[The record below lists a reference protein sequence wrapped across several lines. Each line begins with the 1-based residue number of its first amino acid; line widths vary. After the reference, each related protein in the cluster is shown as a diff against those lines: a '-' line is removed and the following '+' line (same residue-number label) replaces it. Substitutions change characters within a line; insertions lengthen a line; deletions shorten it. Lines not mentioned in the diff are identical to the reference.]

1 MAESLAPKV
10 GISEGISAKMKAKN
24 KRGLFSTKELHLSVA
39 VIVVVALIGG
49 VVLQSVTKWAVLNYA
64 LSPAYHGAFLV
75 VGYLSIILLL
85 CAVFVF
91 KLVGPFRRLEFEM
104 KRISSGE
111 LRRRLSVR
119 DGDDLHVRRFV
130 SNVNELVGKFE
141 EMSREYNKLNN
152 IVDTKL
158 VEINAD
164 LSNDSNS
171 FNDVGKELKLLQE
184 KIHVMREKW

>member
-1 MAESLAPKV
+1 MAESFATKV
-10 GISEGISAKMKAKN
+10 EISGGISAKMKAKN
-24 KRGLFSTKELHLSVA
+24 KRGLFSAKELHLSVA

-49 VVLQSVTKWAVLNYA
+49 VALQSVTKWAVLNFA

-75 VGYLSIILLL
+75 IGYLSLILII
-85 CAVFVF
+85 CGVFVF
-91 KLVGPFRRLEFEM
+91 KLVGPFRRLEYEM

-130 SNVNELVGKFE
+130 SNVNDLVGKFE

-152 IVDTKL
+152 IADTKL
-158 VEINAD
+158 VEIND
-164 LSNDSNS
+164 NLSSESHDC
-171 FNDVGKELKLLQE
+171 VAP
-184 KIHVMREKW
+184 